1 MVRKD
6 LCEVVAFKQSPKGWV
21 GVSCGENGGKKTPCK
36 VKEGWDAGRG
46 GEVGGGETKL
56 EKWVGV
62 CCQALGSRVRG
73 LPFILDAAVGALTG
87 LRKGGDRIYV

>member
-46 GEVGGGETKL
+46 GEV
-56 EKWVGV
+56 
-62 CCQALGSRVRG
+62 
-73 LPFILDAAVGALTG
+73 D
-87 LRKGGDRIYV
+87 RKSVV